1 VPLPEPPVPTAA
13 ATAAR
18 AARAGSAAIAD
29 TADIAGREAAG
40 AGLSPPLTL
49 LFAVACGLCVANL
62 YFAQPLVGPIAETLR
77 LHAGLA
83 GLVVTL
89 TQLGYGTGLM
99 LLVPLADVVENRRL
113 VLTAMAGAVLGL
125 VGVAL
130 SNSAM
135 TFLAAS
141 FVVGLCAVSAQV
153 LVPFASHLVSEAG
166 RGRVVGNIMGG
177 LVAGIMLARP
187 FSSLVASAFGWR
199 AVFAVSA
206 LLMAVLGVVLW
217 RALPRRV
224 PHGSIGY
231 ARTMASLPGI
241 VRRTPILQRRGFY
254 QGMLFAGFQAFWTA
268 VPLLLAHEFGL
279 GQGGIALF
287 ALAGAAGALAAP
299 WAGRLA
305 DRGLTRPAT
314 GAAIGAALLSFVI
327 GAVSV
332 HFHSLTG
339 LVLAG
344 ILLDGAVQLCQV
356 LNLRSLYMLAPE
368 LRGRLNGLFM
378 TFIFLCAAV
387 ASGVSAAVYAFHGWS
402 GVCLMGGVL
411 ALAAGLLFLS
421 DRKAQ
426 TIRAG

>member
-1 VPLPEPPVPTAA
+1 VPLPEPPVPSAA
-13 ATAAR
+13 AVAAR
-18 AARAGSAAIAD
+18 AARADAD
-29 TADIAGREAAG
+29 ATAAGRSAVPAG
-40 AGLSPPLTL
+40 PGLSPRLTL

-77 LHAGLA
+77 LHAGMA

-89 TQLGYGTGLM
+89 TQLGYGTGLL

-113 VLTAMAGAVLGL
+113 ILVAMAGAVLGL
-125 VGVAL
+125 AGVAL
-130 SNSAM
+130 SNSAA
-135 TFLAAS
+135 TFLGAS
-141 FVVGLCAVSAQV
+141 FVVGLCAVAAQV
-153 LVPFASHLVSEAG
+153 LVPFASHLAPEAG

-177 LVAGIMLARP
+177 LIAGIMLARP

-206 LLMAVLGVVLW
+206 LLMTVLIAVLW

-224 PHGSIGY
+224 PHGTIGY

-241 VRRTPILQRRGFY
+241 AWRTPLLQRRGFY

-332 HFHSLTG
+332 HFHSLAG

-387 ASGVSAAVYAFHGWS
+387 ASGVSAAIYAFHGWS
-402 GVCLMGGVL
+402 GVCLMGGAL
-411 ALAAGLLFLS
+411 ALAAGVLFLS
-421 DRKAQ
+421 DRAA
-426 TIRAG
+426 RAPGA